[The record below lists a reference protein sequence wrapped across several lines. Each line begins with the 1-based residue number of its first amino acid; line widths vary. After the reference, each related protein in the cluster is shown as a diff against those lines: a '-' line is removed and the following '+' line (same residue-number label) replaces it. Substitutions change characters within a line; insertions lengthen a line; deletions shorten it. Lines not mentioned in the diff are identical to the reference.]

1 MLTSSQHEALDI
13 TRHLSVT
20 ANAGSGKTMVLVERY
35 LAILLARKASVSEV
49 VAITFTDKA
58 ASELRRK
65 ISESVAKR
73 IAEAPDDS
81 HRTTLQELRDQL
93 SGAVIGTIH
102 WFCAKLLRDY
112 PVEAGVDAAFVVP
125 ELVDQRAMLDA
136 AVKETFEWILTKESS
151 DPMRKRLFD
160 VLRALGR
167 SKLISIVHALM
178 KRREQV
184 QRWLND
190 GLYARTDEE
199 VLALWQATLA
209 DVVHKATN
217 DAQVLG
223 DMNQLIAA
231 ARGRT
236 AMKVREKFTTF
247 LQTAAAADR
256 VKQFDE
262 LLDLMVVDKGS
273 ARIGFFGNGSQDG
286 VADAAKRLRE
296 KQKAIAE
303 LVEFVGTGEDDGHR
317 ALLRH
322 TRVLL
327 EVYQIASEKY
337 EEKKIENA
345 YLDFDDLQLRTE
357 HLLRN
362 TTVLERL
369 ARRFK
374 FIMVDEYQDTNR
386 LQYEILLP
394 LVYELS
400 RGNLFIVGDPKQSIY
415 GFRDADVAVF
425 NQTKAEIKGNS
436 GGGVVLNES
445 FRLLRDV
452 AAFVNRIFEP
462 LMTSEQGEFDVGYDR
477 LIRGRQNTASGR
489 VEMILREAG
498 EGEDSEP
505 TASEPELIARRIVQL
520 LAEPYQIFS
529 KDEQPRALRFSDI
542 AILIRSRTGL
552 GALEEALIHH
562 NIPYLIS
569 GGIKYFQTQGIY
581 DFYNYFRFLLNTD
594 DDVALVGIL
603 RSPFFTVSDAELFE
617 LAFER
622 KGVLWKTLATAKG
635 KGTSASLA
643 RAFELLSAHLELAS
657 RLPVPELVNRI
668 MDDTAYAGFV
678 EGSARPEQLFANL
691 EKLKR
696 IALRYEQ
703 QGFTNLYDFTGRL
716 KSLIEEEEDEGQAAV
731 DVSADAVKVMTIHVA
746 KGLEFP
752 VVILP
757 SLERTFLRDDD
768 PFLDNALGLGF
779 SASNEEK
786 IPIVEFL
793 RNRSWQRSRAEEKRV
808 LYVACTRARDL
819 LILSGMM
826 PKNRATHSFMNW
838 ILDGL
843 NVEGTIDEK
852 VLAFDA
858 MTEALEVSDGEFTRT
873 MEKHTLKV
881 FILREDDL
889 PASVFRPPTVSEATA
904 RRRVLIEPIPPRV
917 EGEMFSASKIRTYV
931 ECPAKYYLRYVA
943 GLPVLNV
950 RSPKDSLE
958 DEGDVAIPAELR
970 GRAFHAIMQ
979 NIDRMV
985 HDEKTII
992 RALKT
997 FIQQDALSIL
1007 AEPSIELDNIAQ
1019 SVLNVVRSEFWR
1031 EVQQGGDARTEF
1043 TLLAPIGKNFL
1054 TGTIDRV
1061 YNDKQNRW
1069 HILDYK
1075 TDAVSSASL
1084 EHTVALYEPQ
1094 LKFYAL
1100 LVQKFFSATGVDA
1113 HLLFTSRVEAPVHFH
1128 YDARTLTAFEQ
1139 ELNEVISKIERGDFK
1154 RRGLPCS
1161 DCPFAPE
1168 GCRC

>member
-1 MLTSSQHEALDI
+1 M
-13 TRHLSVT
+13 T

-35 LAILLARKASVSEV
+35 IAILLARKAFVSEV

-73 IAEAPDDS
+73 IAEATDDS
-81 HRTTLQELRDQL
+81 LRNTLEEIRDQL
-93 SGAVIGTIH
+93 AGAVIGTIH
-102 WFCAKLLRDY
+102 WFCAKLLREY

-136 AVKETFEWILTKESS
+136 AVKETFDSILKKDPS
-151 DPMRKRLFD
+151 DETRKLLFD
-160 VLRALGR
+160 LLRGLGK
-167 SKLISIVHALM
+167 SKVIGIVHALM

-184 QRWLND
+184 QRWLTT
-190 GLYARTDEE
+190 GLYARTDDE
-199 VLALWQATLA
+199 VLATWRTTLA
-209 DVVHKATN
+209 NFVQKEFD
-217 DAQVLG
+217 DPQVSD
-223 DMNQLIAA
+223 DMKHLIAA
-231 ARGRT
+231 ARGMSAMAVSAKFKIFLRT
-236 AMKVREKFTTF
+236 TAPTDRLKKFG
-247 LQTAAAADR
+247 
-256 VKQFDE
+256 E
-262 LLDLMVVDKGS
+262 LMELMLVEKGS
-273 ARIGFFGNGSQDG
+273 ARKEFFGSGSQDE
-286 VADAAKRLRE
+286 VADAAKRLSE
-296 KQKAIAE
+296 KHKAIAS
-303 LVEFVGTGEDDGHR
+303 LIGFVGASDDGAHR
-317 ALLRH
+317 ALLQQ

-327 EVYQIASEKY
+327 ALFQIASEKF

-345 YLDFDDLQLRTE
+345 YLDFDDLQIRTE

-362 TTVLERL
+362 ALVREKL
-369 ARRFK
+369 AKRFK

-425 NQTKAEIKGNS
+425 DQTKTEIERKS

-452 AAFVNRIFEP
+452 ASFVNHIFEP
-462 LMTSEQGEFDVGYDR
+462 LMANGRGEFEVGYDR
-477 LIRGRQNTASGR
+477 LIRGRQNSAPGR
-489 VEMILREAG
+489 VELIVRDARE
-498 EGEDSEP
+498 EDDSESR
-505 TASEPELIARRIVQL
+505 AAEPELIARRILQL
-520 LAEPYQIFS
+520 HTERYEIFA
-529 KDEQPRALRFSDI
+529 KDEQPRPLRFSDI

-594 DDVALVGIL
+594 DDLALAGIL
-603 RSPFFTVSDAELFE
+603 RSPFFNVSDAELFE

-622 KGVLWKTLATAKG
+622 KGVLWRALATAKG
-635 KGTSASLA
+635 KRKTPSLA
-643 RAFELLSAHLELAS
+643 RAVELLTAHLELAS
-657 RLPVPELVNRI
+657 RLSVPDLVNRI
-668 MDDTAYAGFV
+668 MDDTSYAGFV

-716 KSLIEEEEDEGQAAV
+716 KSLIEEEEEEGQATV
-731 DVSADAVKVMTIHVA
+731 DVSADAVKIMTIHVA

-752 VVILP
+752 AVILP
-757 SLERTFLRDDD
+757 TLERTFQRDDE
-768 PFLDNALGLGF
+768 PYLDNELGIGF
-779 SASNEEK
+779 SASSEEK

-793 RNRSWQRSRAEEKRV
+793 KRRSWLRSRAEEKRV

-819 LILSGMM
+819 LILSGMI

-843 NVEGTIDEK
+843 NRNGTIDENM
-852 VLAFDA
+852 LAFEA
-858 MTEALEVSDGEFTRT
+858 ATESLEINDGEFART
-873 MEKHTLKV
+873 KEQHALNV
-881 FILREDDL
+881 FILRDGDL
-889 PASVFRPPTVSEATA
+889 PASTFRPKVEQESAS
-904 RRRVLIEPIPPRV
+904 RRRLLIEPIPPRA

-943 GLPVLNV
+943 GLPALNI
-950 RSPKDSLE
+950 RSPKDSSDD
-958 DEGDVAIPAELR
+958 DEGDVSIPADLR

-979 NIDRMV
+979 NIDRIA
-985 HDEKTII
+985 HDEK
-992 RALKT
+992 ALVRELRT

-1007 AEPSIELDNIAQ
+1007 AQPSIELDKIAQ
-1019 SVLNVVRSEFWR
+1019 AVLNVVRSKLWGD
-1031 EVQQGGDARTEF
+1031 VQQGSDANTEF
-1043 TLLAPIGKNFL
+1043 TLLAPIGKNLL

-1061 YNDKQNRW
+1061 YKDKRNCW
-1069 HILDYK
+1069 HVLDYK
-1075 TDAVSSASL
+1075 TDTVTSASL
-1084 EHTVALYEPQ
+1084 EHKVALYEPQ
-1094 LKFYAL
+1094 LRFYAL
-1100 LVQKFFSATGVDA
+1100 LVQKYFSAKEVDA

-1128 YDARTLTAFEQ
+1128 YDERGLAGFEQ
-1139 ELNEVISKIERGDFK
+1139 ELRDVISRIERGDFK

-1168 GCRC
+1168 GCSA